1 MSSSTSPS
9 KPGKLIGHYPI
20 VQYASKLQL
29 PFANLL
35 LVSAR
40 NVRKRPKK
48 CESTKVVA
56 TPIHKKEVSWSSVQA
71 DSFGDESS
79 HMRKLSKL
87 RISILNERKKKKIES
102 FNSSLCSIY
111 DQSLP
116 KSKSNMLKK
125 DFEFAF
131 KKMIAKKQISSKEK
145 QLRASQELWNSMK
158 VKKE

>member
-1 MSSSTSPS
+1 MSSTSPS

-48 CESTKVVA
+48 SESTKVVA
-56 TPIHKKEVSWSSVQA
+56 TPIHKKEVSSSSVQT

-87 RISILNERKKKKIES
+87 RISILNERKKKKIQS

-111 DQSLP
+111 DQ
-116 KSKSNMLKK
+116 
-125 DFEFAF
+125 
-131 KKMIAKKQISSKEK
+131 
-145 QLRASQELWNSMK
+145 
-158 VKKE
+158 